1 MAFARKPPSS
11 DFILTNRLSKEH
23 APEPNGRPYRYV
35 VNGQEFKVEY
45 WPADSKSGMF
55 GGNSNWRGPIWL
67 GKSFLFI
74 HLTFIAV
81 NFLLIESLQR
91 FWMYYRN
98 DFQIECPT
106 GSGNEMSLLG
116 VAREIQHVLSTASQ
130 N

>member
-1 MAFARKPPSS
+1 MVFDRKHSLYNV
-11 DFILTNRLSKEH
+11 DDRLSKEH
-23 APEPNGRPYRYV
+23 MPAPYGKPFSYT
-35 VNGQEFKVEY
+35 VNNQEFKVEY

-67 GKSFLFI
+67 GMISLTT
-74 HLTFIAV
+74 HLTFLAV

-98 DFQIECPT
+98 DFLIECPT

-116 VAREIQHVLSTASQ
+116 VARELQHVYVPSVFLI
-130 N
+130 